1 VLDKDEK
8 AAYTVIIEYRIS
20 KKTEREPELRAMTPG
35 VDSSSS
41 PTIQFGLVQEAVVD
55 RIRDMIVK
63 GQLQPGDR
71 LRQDELAETFG
82 VSTMPIREAL
92 RQLQAE
98 GLVSFQPR
106 RGAAVASLSVSE
118 YEEIYRI
125 REELEIL
132 ACGWAAEDF
141 DRIPIENLRE
151 LLAEI
156 REAEAHPED
165 IYPRLQLVREFFF
178 TVFEASRKE
187 HLLRMLSS
195 LWDMSQ
201 QYRRYFSSVPEIVP
215 QRLNN
220 YHSVLR
226 ACEARDP
233 QELIEAI
240 RTIHDFGRST
250 RVELVREQE
259 GKRPLA

>member
-1 VLDKDEK
+1 M
-8 AAYTVIIEYRIS
+8 ASGA
-20 KKTEREPELRAMTPG
+20 
-35 VDSSSS
+35 DSSSS
-41 PTIQFGLVQEAVVD
+41 LIHFGHVQEAVVD
-55 RIRDMIVK
+55 RIRDMIVSGELK
-63 GQLQPGDR
+63 PGDR

-98 GLVSFQPR
+98 GLVAFQPR
-106 RGAAVASLSVSE
+106 RGAAVAALSVAE

-125 REELEIL
+125 REALEIL

-141 DRIPIENLRE
+141 DRIPIDDLRK

-156 REAEAHPED
+156 EQAESHPED
-165 IYPRLQLVREFFF
+165 VYPRLQLVREFFF
-178 TVFEASRKE
+178 TVFEASEKD

-201 QYRRYFSSVPEIVP
+201 QYRRYFSSIPEIVP
-215 QRLNN
+215 QRLAN
-220 YHSVLR
+220 YRRVLR
-226 ACEARDP
+226 ACEDRDS
-233 QELIEAI
+233 QELVDAV

-250 RVELVREQE
+250 RVELVRAQE
-259 GKRPLA
+259 GKRPQG